1 MLGYDRGR
9 ADLFA
14 FLDLPGPASE
24 WTVCA
29 GCGFVFQNPRPT
41 PDRIVALYA
50 SGRYRARRHY
60 SEHFFR
66 MRYRNPLDHI
76 RWFRRHVPD
85 ARPRRV
91 IDIGAG
97 HGGAVRA
104 FRDLGV
110 EAEGVELDPELVA
123 SARARFGVELI
134 AGDFLTQA
142 QPPAAYDLVYS
153 SHTHEHF
160 DDFVAANQKIHRL
173 LKPGGHL
180 LLVLPTHRCVARNGR
195 GFLNVVH
202 NSIFTARSLRN
213 MLVQSGFEPVAFRYP
228 MEHSRP
234 EVWGIGRRADGVP
247 VDIKPDW
254 PALVRWEI
262 HYAPHIFEA
271 LYRVTDVPV
280 RAARALE
287 RRAADETARE
297 LFWNGG
303 HPSRLA
309 LARALVRAVRGR

>member
-1 MLGYDRGR
+1 
-9 ADLFA
+9 
-14 FLDLPGPASE
+14 
-24 WTVCA
+24 
-29 GCGFVFQNPRPT
+29 
-41 PDRIVALYA
+41 
-50 SGRYRARRHY
+50 
-60 SEHFFR
+60 
-66 MRYRNPLDHI
+66 
-76 RWFRRHVPD
+76 
-85 ARPRRV
+85 
-91 IDIGAG
+91 
-97 HGGAVRA
+97 
-104 FRDLGV
+104 
-110 EAEGVELDPELVA
+110 
-123 SARARFGVELI
+123 
-134 AGDFLTQA
+134 
-142 QPPAAYDLVYS
+142 
-153 SHTHEHF
+153 
-160 DDFVAANQKIHRL
+160 VAANQKIHRL

-280 RAARALE
+280 PAARALE